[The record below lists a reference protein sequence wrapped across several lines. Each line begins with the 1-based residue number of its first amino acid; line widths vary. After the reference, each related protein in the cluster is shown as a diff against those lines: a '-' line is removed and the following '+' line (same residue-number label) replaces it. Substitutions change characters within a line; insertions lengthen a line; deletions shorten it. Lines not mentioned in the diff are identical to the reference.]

1 MAEMTLM
8 TPETRAISTER
19 VVLTADDALRLGST
33 IEAALSEKT
42 RATYASQWR
51 TYSAWL
57 AQREYVDAFR
67 PEIVAAYL
75 AWVAENR
82 SPSSVDQARAA
93 ILHYAGQENGS
104 VAALLRE
111 HTGIRTTMRGTRR
124 LARGRVVRQARALTK
139 AEIRAMVQTLS
150 REDSIRAQHDRA
162 LLLLGLGLGVR
173 GSELVR
179 IRLRDIAEVDGG
191 LDVTIAFSKVSD
203 EPQVIPVAEVHGLL
217 CPVAALR
224 TWIQTLARLGIDGE
238 DDPLFHPI
246 RRGGMSVAREGLSA
260 PSVTDV
266 LARIAEAAGV
276 RTEGLR
282 SHSLRSTYC
291 TLALAAG
298 FAERDVARGR
308 WAEGSAM
315 IHRYNRAE
323 AWENPASGW
332 LGA

>member
-1 MAEMTLM
+1 MPAMTL
-8 TPETRAISTER
+8 TEPETRAISTER
-19 VVLTADDALRLGST
+19 VVLSADDAARLGST

-42 RATYASQWR
+42 RSTYASQWR
-51 TYSAWL
+51 TYTAWL
-57 AQREYVDAFR
+57 AQREYSEPYR

-82 SPSSVDQARAA
+82 SPSSVDQARAS
-93 ILHYAGQENGS
+93 ILHHAGQQDGS
-104 VAALLRE
+104 LAALLRE

-124 LARGRVVRQARALTK
+124 LARGRVVRQARALTR
-139 AEIRAMVQTLS
+139 AEIRAMVSTLS
-150 REDSIRAQHDRA
+150 REDSIRAEHDRA
-162 LLLLGLGLGVR
+162 LLLLGLALGVR

-179 IRLRDIAEVDGG
+179 IRLRDVVEVDGG

-203 EPQVIPVAEVHGLL
+203 EPQVIPVAEIHGVL
-217 CPVAALR
+217 CPVAAAR
-224 TWIQTLARLGIDGE
+224 SWMQTLARLGIRGE
-238 DDPLFHPI
+238 DDTLFHPI

-260 PSVTDV
+260 PSVTEV
-266 LARIAEAAGV
+266 LIRIAEAAGV

-291 TLALAAG
+291 TLALSAG
-298 FAERDVARGR
+298 FSERDVARGR

>member
-1 MAEMTLM
+1 MPEMTLM
-8 TPETRAISTER
+8 SPDQRALSSEH
-19 VVLTADDALRLGST
+19 VQLTADDAQRLGST
-33 IEAALSEKT
+33 IDAALSEKT
-42 RATYASQWR
+42 RSTYASQWR
-51 TYSAWL
+51 TYNSWL
-57 AQREYVDAFR
+57 AQREYTDQFR
-67 PEIVAAYL
+67 ADIVAAYL

-93 ILHYAGQENGS
+93 ILFHAGQQDGS

-139 AEIRAMVQTLS
+139 TEIRAMVSTLS
-150 REDSIRAQHDRA
+150 HEDSIRAQHDRA
-162 LLLLGLGLGVR
+162 LLLLGLALGVR

-191 LDVTIAFSKVSD
+191 LDVVIAFSKVSD

-217 CPVAALR
+217 CPVAAVR
-224 TWIQTLARLGIDGE
+224 TWMETLARLGIDGE
-238 DDPLFHPI
+238 DDALFHPI

-266 LARIAEAAGV
+266 LIRIAQAAGV

-291 TLALAAG
+291 TLALSAG
-298 FAERDVARGR
+298 FSERDVARGR